1 MPDDRTIGVDEQT
14 LDDLALEAMA
24 EAYATPPSAMLR
36 TRVLATARSEGAA
49 RRGARWRMGGAIAAG
64 AALAAAGLFAASQRA
79 TELAALE
86 QANTALAERLAE
98 QERTLVGL
106 RVALESQAQV
116 LRVLGGPRTITAA
129 LAPKGDLV
137 ARGRV
142 VVDPTS
148 GETALLVADLPPA
161 AEGKTYELWAIRGDR
176 PPEPAGLFAVGTERA
191 LATRM
196 ASVDRPGEVSAF
208 AVSIEPAEGSTAPT
222 GPIVLVGTVT
232 PS

>member
-1 MPDDRTIGVDEQT
+1 MRDDPTIGVEDQA

-24 EAYATPPSAMLR
+24 EAYATPPSTGLR
-36 TRVLATARSEGAA
+36 ARLLAAARSEGSS
-49 RRGARWRMGGAIAAG
+49 RRATRWRMGGAVAAG

-79 TELAALE
+79 TELAALK
-86 QANTALAERLAE
+86 QANTALSERLAE

-116 LRVLGGPRTITAA
+116 LRVLGGPHTITAA
-129 LAPKGDLV
+129 LAPKGDV
-137 ARGRV
+137 AARGRV

-148 GETALLVADLPPA
+148 GESALLVADLPPA
-161 AEGKTYELWAIRGDR
+161 AVGKTYELWAIRGDR

-196 ASVDRPGEVSAF
+196 AHVEHPGEVTAF
-208 AVSIEPAEGSTAPT
+208 AVSIEPAAGSTSPT
-222 GPIVLVGTVT
+222 GPIILVGTVT